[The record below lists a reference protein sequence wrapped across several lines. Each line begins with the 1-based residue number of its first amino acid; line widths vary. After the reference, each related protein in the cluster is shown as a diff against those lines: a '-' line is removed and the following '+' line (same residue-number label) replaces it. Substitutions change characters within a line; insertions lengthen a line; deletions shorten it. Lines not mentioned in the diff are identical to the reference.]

1 MTKNKIFT
9 EIKLA
14 MKAGHYRDLTFKEK
28 KIYKN
33 AFKNG
38 YRLARN
44 HTHTVYAL
52 RKHDLERAKNR
63 KHYEPKRII
72 GFSFAKPSSRIID
85 SIINK
90 ICIRYEVHKESLMSK
105 TRTQDLVR
113 ARNIIH
119 NLLHERYNLNLT
131 DIGRYFEQDHTTVLH
146 SIEMKRDKQR
156 FWGAGQSIWQ
166 EYQELKET
174 IG

>member
-38 YRLARN
+38 YKLARL
-44 HTHTVYAL
+44 HT
-52 RKHDLERAKNR
+52 KKDK

-72 GFSFAKPSSRIID
+72 GFSFAKPSSRIVD

-90 ICIRYEVHKESLMSK
+90 ICIRYEVHKKSLMSK

-119 NLLHERYNLNLT
+119 NLLHEKYNLNLT

-146 SIEMKRDKQR
+146 SIEMKRDKKR
-156 FWGAGQSIWQ
+156 FWDAGQSIWQ
-166 EYQELKET
+166 EYQKLKET
-174 IG
+174 IR

>member
-1 MTKNKIFT
+1 MTKNKKFY

-14 MKAGHYRDLTFKEK
+14 LKAGHYENLSLREK

-38 YRLARN
+38 YRLSQS
-44 HTHTVYAL
+44 HIKKEQKVYI
-52 RKHDLERAKNR
+52 
-63 KHYEPKRII
+63 PKKIVGI
-72 GFSFAKPSSRIID
+72 SFAKPSGRVVE

-90 ICIRYEVHKESLMSK
+90 ICIKYEVHKKSLMSK

-119 NLLHERYNLNLT
+119 NLLYEKYNLNLT
-131 DIGRYFEQDHTTVLH
+131 DIGKYFQQDHTTVLH
-146 SIEMKRDKQR
+146 SIEMKKEKRR
-156 FWGAGQSIWQ
+156 FWDAGQSIWQ
-166 EYQELKET
+166 EFQELKET
-174 IG
+174 IS

>member
-14 MKAGHYRDLTFKEK
+14 MRAGHYRDLTFKEK

-38 YRLARN
+38 YKLARL
-44 HTHTVYAL
+44 HI
-52 RKHDLERAKNR
+52 KKDK
-63 KHYEPKRII
+63 KPYEPRKII
-72 GFSFAKPSSRIID
+72 GFSFVKPNSRTVD

-105 TRTQDLVR
+105 VRTQDLVR

-119 NLLHERYNLNLT
+119 NLLYEKYNLNLT

-146 SIEMKRDKQR
+146 SIEMKKEKRR
-156 FWGAGQSIWQ
+156 FWDAGQSIWQ

>member
-1 MTKNKIFT
+1 MTKNKKFY

-14 MKAGHYRDLTFKEK
+14 LKAGHYENLSLREK

-38 YRLARN
+38 YRLSQS
-44 HTHTVYAL
+44 HIKKEQKVYI
-52 RKHDLERAKNR
+52 
-63 KHYEPKRII
+63 PKKIVGI
-72 GFSFAKPSSRIID
+72 SFAKPSGRVVE

-90 ICIRYEVHKESLMSK
+90 ICIKYEVHKKSLMSK

-119 NLLHERYNLNLT
+119 NLLHEKYNLNLT
-131 DIGRYFEQDHTTVLH
+131 DIGKYFEQDHTTVLH
-146 SIEMKRDKQR
+146 SIEMKKEKRR
-156 FWGAGQSIWQ
+156 FWDAGQSIWQ
-166 EYQELKET
+166 EFQELKET
-174 IG
+174 IS

>member
-14 MKAGHYRDLTFKEK
+14 MKAGHYRDLTYKEK

-38 YRLARN
+38 YKLAKIHCKKKDTESYKPR
-44 HTHTVYAL
+44 
-52 RKHDLERAKNR
+52 
-63 KHYEPKRII
+63 RIVSY
-72 GFSFAKPSSRIID
+72 SFAKPSTRVVD

-90 ICIRYEVHKESLMSK
+90 ICIRYEVHKKTLMSK

-119 NLLHERYNLNLT
+119 NLLYERYNLNLT
-131 DIGRYFEQDHTTVLH
+131 DIGKYFGQDHTTVLH
-146 SIEMKRDKQR
+146 SIEMKKDKRR
-156 FWGAGQSIWQ
+156 FWDAGQSIWQ
-166 EYQELKET
+166 EFTELKET
-174 IG
+174 IF

>member
-14 MKAGHYRDLTFKEK
+14 MRAGHYRDLTFKEK

-38 YRLARN
+38 YKLARI
-44 HTHTVYAL
+44 HTKKKNPESYKP
-52 RKHDLERAKNR
+52 RKIVG
-63 KHYEPKRII
+63 YS
-72 GFSFAKPSSRIID
+72 FSKPNSRVIE

-90 ICIRYEVHKESLMSK
+90 ICIRCEVHKESLMSGS
-105 TRTQDLVR
+105 RTQDLVR

-119 NLLHERYNLNLT
+119 NLLYERYNLNLT
-131 DIGRYFEQDHTTVLH
+131 DIGRYCKQHHTTVLH
-146 SIEMKRDKQR
+146 SIEMKKEKRR
-156 FWGAGQSIWQ
+156 FWDVGQSIWQ
-166 EYQELKET
+166 EFQELKET